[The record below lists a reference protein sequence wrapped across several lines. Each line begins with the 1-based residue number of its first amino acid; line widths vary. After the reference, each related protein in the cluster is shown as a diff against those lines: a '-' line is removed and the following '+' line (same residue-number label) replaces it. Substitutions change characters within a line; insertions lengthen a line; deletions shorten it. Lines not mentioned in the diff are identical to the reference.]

1 MGLITGRVGAIGHL
15 RIPDSID
22 PLAGILVAIGL
33 VGILAE
39 IPGGTDLGEI
49 PVAEMPGGTDRREE
63 TLAGI
68 VREGILV
75 ALPGIVREE
84 ILVELPGIVREEILR
99 VIPAEEG
106 PVGIRE
112 MLSLVGLG
120 LRGMQG
126 QVVRLRMRLGLRPIT
141 RGLLEI
147 LMQGSRRGVVT
158 DRKGSLSNG
167 RRASLSRGHRDNL
180 NSGLSRDRRL
190 PGLGRVDL
198 AETTMAE
205 RRVRRAIA
213 EEPVLVAVETVEVDA
228 NEIAQS

>member
-22 PLAGILVAIGL
+22 HLVEILVAIGL

-84 ILVELPGIVREEILR
+84 ILR

-112 MLSLVGLG
+112 MLYLVGLG
-120 LRGMQG
+120 HRGMQG
-126 QVVRLRMRLGLRPIT
+126 QVVRQRMRLGLRPIT
-141 RGLLEI
+141 RGLLGI

-180 NSGLSRDRRL
+180 SSGLSRDRRL

>member
-22 PLAGILVAIGL
+22 RLVEILVAIGL

-84 ILVELPGIVREEILR
+84 IRR

-112 MLSLVGLG
+112 MLYLVGLG
-120 LRGMQG
+120 LPGMQG
-126 QVVRLRMRLGLRPIT
+126 RVVRRRMRLGLRPIT
-141 RGLLEI
+141 RGLLGI

-190 PGLGRVDL
+190 PGLVRVDL

-205 RRVRRAIA
+205 RRGLRAIA
-213 EEPVLVAVETVEVDA
+213 AEPVLVVVDVREGNADETS
-228 NEIAQS
+228 QS